1 MKEPKYQ
8 KFQDNHE
15 NQKYGFIQEGIVPE
29 KEDIKKLKN
38 KSSKKE
44 AKRPPFSLPA
54 ELEQKKPPNTQNDD
68 DLLPFFAKDYPSS
81 DEEKEEICFINSPIP
96 SETSNI
102 GGEAEEVEGIEE
114 EDNQNSNEKNQNL
127 KNLELGQSIDFNS
140 ELEAQQEKPSN
151 YLSREEVLAMYNRQQ
166 EKNREEERKLEE
178 ERKKKEAE
186 RKKKEEE
193 RKKKEEEEKRKIEEE
208 KKKKLLEEKR
218 KKIAEEEKKREKEEL
233 ERKKK
238 EKKDKEL
245 ERKRQE
251 EEKKKEMDKK
261 KKEEEE
267 ERMKKLKSGKKND
280 PFYLSSIKKY
290 PEDNIASNSM
300 LNEVKQFFPGAIP
313 EENAEN
319 EEDEDYSKKNFKKN
333 TKDKNAKKE
342 PLSQKDK
349 KEENKKSK
357 SKKVSDFNEKLK
369 KDKNS
374 KKIIEEEKE
383 DEKEEE
389 KEEEKKEEKGKKEEK
404 NKSQNNNRN
413 KKKSSRSKKSNGLG
427 VGEKPKIS
435 TKNESQKRNFDDND
449 ENEEFSDYGDELQ
462 SSDSDVPKKQ
472 KIKVKDPNFPRL
484 PKKLVRDKFYSENQ
498 ELLKMYHA
506 QEKIKLFTYDIEQ
519 QKEPRGFGINGRYS
533 LRTRIPPLRKEF
545 GERAIYVY
553 TKNGPELRSVEKVS
567 NPYAGFNYISNKAKS
582 QIEEKIKKKK
592 KKLVKGEGV
601 IPEENNSDYNSEGK
615 DQNDNE
621 ENKDDYN
628 SDNLDSQGFSEY
640 GEDEAR
646 FLKIPKGGKKNAAK
660 NYDTL
665 LIIKVHEAQG
675 KNMIK
680 VDKKVYKDLKSGDNV
695 RVNKNQIYEILN
707 FSDYDLIVQLLL
719 DEEDN

>member
-1 MKEPKYQ
+1 M
-8 KFQDNHE
+8 
-15 NQKYGFIQEGIVPE
+15 
-29 KEDIKKLKN
+29 
-38 KSSKKE
+38 
-44 AKRPPFSLPA
+44 
-54 ELEQKKPPNTQNDD
+54 
-68 DLLPFFAKDYPSS
+68 
-81 DEEKEEICFINSPIP
+81 
-96 SETSNI
+96 
-102 GGEAEEVEGIEE
+102 
-114 EDNQNSNEKNQNL
+114 
-127 KNLELGQSIDFNS
+127 
-140 ELEAQQEKPSN
+140 
-151 YLSREEVLAMYNRQQ
+151 
-166 EKNREEERKLEE
+166 
-178 ERKKKEAE
+178 
-186 RKKKEEE
+186 
-193 RKKKEEEEKRKIEEE
+193 
-208 KKKKLLEEKR
+208 
-218 KKIAEEEKKREKEEL
+218 
-233 ERKKK
+233 
-238 EKKDKEL
+238 
-245 ERKRQE
+245 
-251 EEKKKEMDKK
+251 
-261 KKEEEE
+261 
-267 ERMKKLKSGKKND
+267 
-280 PFYLSSIKKY
+280 
-290 PEDNIASNSM
+290 
-300 LNEVKQFFPGAIP
+300 
-313 EENAEN
+313 
-319 EEDEDYSKKNFKKN
+319 
-333 TKDKNAKKE
+333 
-342 PLSQKDK
+342 
-349 KEENKKSK
+349 
-357 SKKVSDFNEKLK
+357 
-369 KDKNS
+369 
-374 KKIIEEEKE
+374 
-383 DEKEEE
+383 
-389 KEEEKKEEKGKKEEK
+389 
-404 NKSQNNNRN
+404 
-413 KKKSSRSKKSNGLG
+413 
-427 VGEKPKIS
+427 
-435 TKNESQKRNFDDND
+435 
-449 ENEEFSDYGDELQ
+449 Q

-592 KKLVKGEGV
+592 KKLVKGGGV